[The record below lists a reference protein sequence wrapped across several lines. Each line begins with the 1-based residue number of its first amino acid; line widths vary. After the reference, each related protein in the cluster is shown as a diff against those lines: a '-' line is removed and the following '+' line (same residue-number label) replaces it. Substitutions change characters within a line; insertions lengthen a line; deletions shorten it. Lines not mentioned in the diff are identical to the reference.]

1 VQRSRP
7 LAHRPV
13 PLPVIALLAAATACG
28 GGDDRADAGSDVTAG
43 TTAPAATAPGSI
55 VGEAPGTTAAMPVV
69 DPDRCE
75 DEPVAA
81 DHPVDE
87 MPVVLRPC
95 TVPTELD
102 VHVVHGGSGRP
113 AENGDTLFVDYT
125 GVRSASGDLFDTSYL
140 RGVPLDFVLG
150 RGSVILGWDVGLL
163 GTRPGEVVKLDVPA
177 DMAYGDTPPQGSDIE
192 AGDALT
198 FLVEV
203 RAVVPPTT
211 AEDAPLDLLV
221 TPSEGATAVS
231 TVDATVGDGA
241 EVTPRSTA
249 IVHLLLVRGDNLKVL
264 LDTWE
269 RGEPLQVPIIDDQSL
284 PGIVTGLQGAR
295 VGSTRVITI
304 PPDEA
309 FGPDGEPGLGLPA
322 GIDLIVVARVLGVY

>member
-1 VQRSRP
+1 VQRPRP
-7 LAHRPV
+7 SAIRSV
-13 PLPVIALLAAATACG
+13 PFVLTAIVATSSC
-28 GGDDRADAGSDVTAG
+28 GGDDETADAGTAVVSG
-43 TTAPAATAPGSI
+43 ATAPATAAPSDATGAP
-55 VGEAPGTTAAMPVV
+55 VTTTAMPVI
-69 DPDRCE
+69 DPARCE
-75 DEPVAA
+75 DEPAPA
-81 DHPVDE
+81 DHPLDE

-95 TVPTELD
+95 DVPTELD
-102 VHVVHGGSGRP
+102 VHVVHAGTGRP

-125 GVRSASGDLFDTSYL
+125 GVTATTGDMFDTSYL

-177 DMAYGDTPPQGSDIE
+177 AMAYGDAPPQGSDI
-192 AGDALT
+192 APGDALT

-211 AEDAPLDLLV
+211 PDDAPLDLLV
-221 TPSEGATAVS
+221 EPSEGATEVS
-231 TVDATVGDGA
+231 TVDAVVGDGA

-249 IVHLLLVRGDNLKVL
+249 IVHMLLVRGDNLKVL

-269 RGEPLQVPIIDDQSL
+269 RGEPLQVPIVDNQSL
-284 PGIVTGLQGAR
+284 PGIITGLEGAR

-309 FGPDGEPGLGLPA
+309 FGPDGEAGLGLPA
-322 GIDLIVVARVLGVY
+322 GTDLIVVARVLGVY